1 MVNVGELATWAG
13 WIMTIIGLVAF
24 VIRPI
29 MSGFTKITGNLTKIS
44 HSLDLIN
51 RDLEASKS
59 DRLAI
64 HNELAK
70 HEERLDRQGDK
81 IIEHSEQI
89 KTLFK
94 EVQ

>member
-1 MVNVGELATWAG
+1 MLDISEMATWAG
-13 WIMTIIGLVAF
+13 WIMTIIGLVGF
-24 VIRPI
+24 VIHPI
-29 MSGFTKITGNLTKIS
+29 LSSFTKISSNLTKIS
-44 HSLDLIN
+44 HNLDLIS

-70 HEERLDRQGDK
+70 HDERLDRQGDK